1 MMLCQ
6 TILNKLAMLCQT
18 NPQEAC
24 NKALSNNPQEAVK
37 QMLNKHAMI
46 YQANHQQACN
56 SALSRKSSANLQ
68 EGSVKEFLNKL
79 AIMLC

>member
-1 MMLCQ
+1 
-6 TILNKLAMLCQT
+6 MLCQT
-18 NPQEAC
+18 NPQQAC

-56 SALSRKSSANLQ
+56 SALSSKSSANLQ
-68 EGSVKEFLNKL
+68 EGSVKEFLNKV